1 MRLLLTATEPLAL
14 PGVATRQIALASM
27 PSREAARLFK
37 ALAPRPITRGELGC
51 DNPAELKR
59 ELQRLIGELGPRLAG
74 LDDFQV
80 RNVADQPLRV
90 QWRLPSLASAA
101 ALQRELNGVSTLLQ
115 LDLPPVSAS
124 GHAALLGCLSLPRM
138 LARHPAL
145 LALHGNPK
153 AISLA
158 VSLLLPDA
166 VTPRPLS
173 DVGTLIERQRSNSS
187 TSSADADAEPPLADS
202 CRQVLEQLQEIL
214 SPPSPTKSP
223 AAEKS
228 PPATPTAAGGG
239 PAVRGADDGTDDA
252 DPARAT
258 FSSVNEP
265 VALAGEKSRE
275 KMPAS
280 LMLRREEY
288 MRMMSG
294 ASWLGSGSLGAV
306 YDVDLGGTRVAVK
319 KFFESACSS
328 RAFQREAVLLA
339 ELRHPNIVQ
348 LIKVSCRAP
357 LCIVT
362 ELVTH
367 AASPTLDACPL
378 LAVLLTRPLRSSPRV
393 PQLVCSLHAML
404 HHGAGGA
411 LRPHLLEPGLQ
422 QLKTCM
428 HIARG
433 MNYLH
438 NLDPPVLHRNLKSQ
452 VWTRCHPPLTL

>member
-1 MRLLLTATEPLAL
+1 
-14 PGVATRQIALASM
+14 M

-252 DPARAT
+252 DPACAT

-265 VALAGEKSRE
+265 VALAGEK
-275 KMPAS
+275 PAVIFIDECDTMLS
-280 LMLRREEY
+280 ARAPARVGHFAKRFERFTDNLLVIGATNEPDNIAPKILTGRFERKIFVDNPNSSARRAMLRRQLSEEDNSH
-288 MRMMSG
+288 MLSAADIEFVVEATAGRSG
-294 ASWLGSGSLGAV
+294 VNMERLIS
-306 YDVDLGGTRVAVK
+306 
-319 KFFESACSS
+319 SACTAAAGMPVGRDDFETALEGEPSDFDM
-328 RAFQREAVLLA
+328 RTAKTNAKYDEKHGW
-339 ELRHPNIVQ
+339 HP
-348 LIKVSCRAP
+348 A
-357 LCIVT
+357 
-362 ELVTH
+362 
-367 AASPTLDACPL
+367 
-378 LAVLLTRPLRSSPRV
+378 
-393 PQLVCSLHAML
+393 
-404 HHGAGGA
+404 
-411 LRPHLLEPGLQ
+411 
-422 QLKTCM
+422 
-428 HIARG
+428 
-433 MNYLH
+433 
-438 NLDPPVLHRNLKSQ
+438 
-452 VWTRCHPPLTL
+452 